1 MPRPPSH
8 RPDWERAARAWDRY
22 RRAVRKLA
30 FAVAVAALAALSWA
44 KLSGRAIN
52 APMMIAMLAGLALA
66 VLLGTGL
73 MALLFLRNRPRADAG
88 ASSRTNHDE

>member
-1 MPRPPSH
+1 MPDTLPP

-22 RRAVRKLA
+22 RRAVRKMT
-30 FAVAVAALAALSWA
+30 FAAAIAALAALCWA

-52 APMMIAMLAGLALA
+52 APMMIAILAGLALA

-73 MALLFLRNRPRADAG
+73 MALLFLRNRPRADIG
-88 ASSRTNHDE
+88 ASSRTTHNE

>member
-1 MPRPPSH
+1 MPHPLPP
-8 RPDWERAARAWDRY
+8 RPDWERAARAWDGY

-30 FAVAVAALAALSWA
+30 FAAAIAALAALSWA
-44 KLSGRAIN
+44 KLSGRAVN
-52 APMMIAMLAGLALA
+52 APMMIAILAGLALA

-88 ASSRTNHDE
+88 ASSRTTDHE

>member
-1 MPRPPSH
+1 MPH
-8 RPDWERAARAWDRY
+8 PDPLPAPIGSAPRGRGTRY
-22 RRAVRKLA
+22 RRAVRKMA
-30 FAVAVAALAALSWA
+30 FAAAIAALAALCWA

-52 APMMIAMLAGLALA
+52 APMMIATWPARLA

-88 ASSRTNHDE
+88 ASSRTTDNE

>member
-1 MPRPPSH
+1 MPRHAPP

-30 FAVAVAALAALSWA
+30 FAAAIAALAALSWA
-44 KLSGRAIN
+44 KLSGRAVN
-52 APMMIAMLAGLALA
+52 APMMIAILAGLALA

-88 ASSRTNHDE
+88 ASSRTTHNE